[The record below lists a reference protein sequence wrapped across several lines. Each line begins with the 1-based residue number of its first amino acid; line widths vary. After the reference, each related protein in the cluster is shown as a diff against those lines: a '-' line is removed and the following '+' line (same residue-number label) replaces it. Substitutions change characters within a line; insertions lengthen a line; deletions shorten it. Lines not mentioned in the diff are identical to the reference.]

1 MYLYF
6 KPDGKLFLR
15 SKVSMSESV
24 DDSLTEMVVDDS
36 FDFTVEGEADSE
48 GLVGR
53 QEMTKSQVEAA
64 LSYINKRVAAYPSI
78 GDQLDKIFHE
88 GIDAWKADLQAI
100 KDKYPKS

>member
-15 SKVSMSESV
+15 SKVSMSETV
-24 DDSLTEMVVDDS
+24 DESLTEMFVDDS

-48 GLVGR
+48 GLVDR
-53 QEMTKSQVEAA
+53 QEMNKSQVEAA
-64 LSYINKRVAAYPSI
+64 LSYANKRVAAYPSI

-88 GIDAWKADLQAI
+88 GLDAWKVEIQAV
-100 KDKYPKS
+100 KDKYPKP